1 MLNLEY
7 VEVFWVNLDL
17 TSISKAIQEENS
29 NGTSTDFF
37 FSDIIRIIDGPKKQL
52 TIVIYRALYIGYDGL
67 RRSY

>member
-7 VEVFWVNLDL
+7 VEVSWVDL
-17 TSISKAIQEENS
+17 TSISKAMQEENS
-29 NGTSTDFF
+29 NGTSTDFYF
-37 FSDIIRIIDGPKKQL
+37 LFSDIIRIIDGPKKQL